1 MATQEVLRTILS
13 DLGLDVKQFSE
24 RIDYPASKLY
34 DIQRGKTIKF
44 KDDLISRILAVFPK
58 YNRIW
63 LLTGEG
69 DRYVP
74 QNVPN
79 GKPIGKKSEKPTQS
93 RDSAETM
100 LTTPTAQNE
109 QQHSNHTSHTTNHT
123 AHLQDT
129 YGTPT
134 RQLPDKNTP
143 QRRTLPL
150 IPIDAVAGFNG
161 WDESGIAELDCAR
174 YDVPDFAAVHA
185 DFLIRVSGSSMYPK
199 YSSGDILACRKIVEV
214 TFIQWGKIYVI
225 DSQQGAMVKRLFEIE
240 GDADHILCKSDNE
253 NYPPFKLPKEE
264 IRSLSIVVGA
274 IRLE

>member
-1 MATQEVLRTILS
+1 METVKDRLIRFIEASGYSVREFERAIGVSNATITHVKDGLS
-13 DLGLDVKQFSE
+13 ANLKEKISAKFQ
-24 RIDYPASKLY
+24 RI
-34 DIQRGKTIKF
+34 
-44 KDDLISRILAVFPK
+44 
-58 YNRIW
+58 NMEW

-69 DRYVP
+69 DMLKSAVDPSSVP
-74 QNVPN
+74 PSDDRAMTERRPREEAPIM
-79 GKPIGKKSEKPTQS
+79 KPVASGGI
-93 RDSAETM
+93 
-100 LTTPTAQNE
+100 
-109 QQHSNHTSHTTNHT
+109 
-123 AHLQDT
+123 
-129 YGTPT
+129 
-134 RQLPDKNTP
+134 
-143 QRRTLPL
+143 PL
-150 IPIDAVAGFNG
+150 VPIDAVAGFNG

-240 GDADHILCKSDNE
+240 GDADHILCKSDNP
-253 NYPPFKLPKEE
+253 NYPPFKLSKDE

>member
-1 MATQEVLRTILS
+1 MQIIDRLFMFFRENSLSNYKVEQTCGLSNGYLRNLRKAPSVEILEKIFSAYPELNREWVMSGTGDMLRSSAVDPSSVQPS
-13 DLGLDVKQFSE
+13 DDREKTE
-24 RIDYPASKLY
+24 RRPREEAP
-34 DIQRGKTIKF
+34 
-44 KDDLISRILAVFPK
+44 VM
-58 YNRIW
+58 
-63 LLTGEG
+63 
-69 DRYVP
+69 
-74 QNVPN
+74 
-79 GKPIGKKSEKPTQS
+79 KPVVSGGI
-93 RDSAETM
+93 
-100 LTTPTAQNE
+100 
-109 QQHSNHTSHTTNHT
+109 
-123 AHLQDT
+123 
-129 YGTPT
+129 
-134 RQLPDKNTP
+134 
-143 QRRTLPL
+143 PL
-150 IPIDAVAGFNG
+150 VPIDAVAGFNG

-253 NYPPFKLPKEE
+253 NYPPFKLPKDE